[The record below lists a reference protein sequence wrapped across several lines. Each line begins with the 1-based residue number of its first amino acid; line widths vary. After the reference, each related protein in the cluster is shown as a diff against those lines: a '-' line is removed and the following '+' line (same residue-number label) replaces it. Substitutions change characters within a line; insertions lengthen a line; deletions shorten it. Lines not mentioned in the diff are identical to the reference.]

1 MPRATI
7 RSARKWW
14 RKVGLGLVTG
24 MFVVSCGG
32 APSAAPSTPSAALL
46 VSPGTAPGSASPAA
60 SALSSPR
67 PSLGPATAD
76 FTFAGATGLAGSA
89 TKPSIRCSEP
99 SFDGLTIAVFAQPA
113 DPTVLD
119 RIVVTAGKVTVRVAA
134 GAGTSYTERDFEG
147 TGVTGFDPAS
157 GAQIDTTL
165 TETTAAGLNPGKLGA
180 ITSLKGSIACNEQ
193 LAGTSTLTIT
203 GDIAAG
209 HMDGPVNPASVVCAA
224 DGKSVSI
231 IGRASAGST
240 PILLVISLAKDHFSV
255 AAATPAGAGG
265 FFLIDAPGVASLVPG
280 GAQVSGDAP
289 KAYSSDSAPVIHLAG
304 DVTCG

>member
-1 MPRATI
+1 
-7 RSARKWW
+7 
-14 RKVGLGLVTG
+14 
-24 MFVVSCGG
+24 MFVVSWGG
-32 APSAAPSTPSAALL
+32 ATSAAPSTPSAASL
-46 VSPGTAPGSASPAA
+46 VSPSPAPGSASPAA
-60 SALSSPR
+60 SASSSPR

-76 FTFAGATGLAGSA
+76 FTFARATGRAGGA
-89 TKPSIRCSEP
+89 TKPSIPRP
-99 SFDGLTIAVFAQPA
+99 
-113 DPTVLD
+113 
-119 RIVVTAGKVTVRVAA
+119 
-134 GAGTSYTERDFEG
+134 
-147 TGVTGFDPAS
+147 
-157 GAQIDTTL
+157 AQIDTTL

-180 ITSLKGSIACNEQ
+180 ITSLKGSIASNDQ

-240 PILLVISLAKDHFSV
+240 PVLLVISLAKDHFSV

-265 FFLIDAPGVASLVPG
+265 FFLIDAPGVAALVPG

-289 KAYSSDSAPVIHLAG
+289 KADSSDSAPVIHLAG

>member
-1 MPRATI
+1 MGRCHERGSLDAFGCLARLAQHGPWIGQPGCQRVVVAPAFAWPSDRGLHLRRRHRPR
-7 RSARKWW
+7 RW
-14 RKVGLGLVTG
+14 RDQ
-24 MFVVSCGG
+24 
-32 APSAAPSTPSAALL
+32 A
-46 VSPGTAPGSASPAA
+46 
-60 SALSSPR
+60 
-67 PSLGPATAD
+67 
-76 FTFAGATGLAGSA
+76 
-89 TKPSIRCSEP
+89 
-99 SFDGLTIAVFAQPA
+99 
-113 DPTVLD
+113 
-119 RIVVTAGKVTVRVAA
+119 
-134 GAGTSYTERDFEG
+134 
-147 TGVTGFDPAS
+147 FDPAA

-180 ITSLKGSIACNEQ
+180 ITSLKGSIASNDQ

-240 PILLVISLAKDHFSV
+240 PVLLVISLAKDHFSV

-265 FFLIDAPGVASLVPG
+265 FFLIDAPGVAALVPG

-289 KAYSSDSAPVIHLAG
+289 KADSSDSAPVIHLAG